1 MENCAKFPKSNS
13 IEVIELYRKLDFQR
27 RELEKKRI
35 DVQDRLLKREGKRI
49 FMNDSHKEKEM
60 DMRVQQIDTAKEGV
74 HYGEKGQE
82 DIIEE
87 NDVEERLMDSLMNSF
102 ESSNQHTNVL
112 IEGKEIEQQTELFPK
127 GNKAQQPYVF

>member
-60 DMRVQQIDTAKEGV
+60 DMRV
-74 HYGEKGQE
+74 
-82 DIIEE
+82 
-87 NDVEERLMDSLMNSF
+87 
-102 ESSNQHTNVL
+102 
-112 IEGKEIEQQTELFPK
+112 
-127 GNKAQQPYVF
+127 